1 MIDEGKLNLLI
12 KQKRVFLRQAMKDYS
27 AGGNDMLDDVETALT
42 EAKAELSHQLEV
54 ASCLKDEGEE
64 TWQRECN
71 TILTNWFAKW
81 FGKT

>member
-1 MIDEGKLNLLI
+1 MIDEGKLNQLI
-12 KQKRVFLRQAMKDYS
+12 KQKRVFLRETMKDYS
-27 AGGNDMLDDVETALT
+27 AGGNDMLDDIETALA

-54 ASCLKDEGEE
+54 ACLKDEGEK